1 MTPLDLLGYPTAG
14 MAFKSVPTLP
24 LPKVPLTFIKEEVC
38 LLLPLMST
46 STWSGP
52 RPCKE
57 AGSMWS
63 DPSEYVLNSYKRIMS
78 QRLKNLPHSTK
89 KLTWNM
95 PLITVR

>member
-14 MAFKSVPTLP
+14 MAFKSDPTPP
-24 LPKVPLTFIKEEVC
+24 LPKVPLAFVKEEVC
-38 LLLPLMST
+38 LLLTLMST

-63 DPSEYVLNSYKRIMS
+63 DPSEYIVNSYKRIMK

-95 PLITVR
+95 SLITVR

>member
-1 MTPLDLLGYPTAG
+1 
-14 MAFKSVPTLP
+14 MAFKSDPTPP
-24 LPKVPLTFIKEEVC
+24 LPKVPLAFVKEEVC
-38 LLLPLMST
+38 LLLTLMST
-46 STWSGP
+46 STWSKP

-89 KLTWNM
+89 KLASNM

>member
-1 MTPLDLLGYPTAG
+1 MG
-14 MAFKSVPTLP
+14 FKSVPTLP
-24 LPKVPLTFIKEEVC
+24 LAKVPLTFIKEEVY
-38 LLLPLMST
+38 LPLPLMST
-46 STWSGP
+46 SNWSGP

-63 DPSEYVLNSYKRIMS
+63 DPSEYIVNSYKRIMT

-95 PLITVR
+95 LLITVR

>member
-1 MTPLDLLGYPTAG
+1 
-14 MAFKSVPTLP
+14 MAFKSVPTPP
-24 LPKVPLTFIKEEVC
+24 LPKVPLIFIKEEVC
-38 LLLPLMST
+38 LLLPLMIT
-46 STWSGP
+46 STWSKP

>member
-46 STWSGP
+46 STWSKP

-63 DPSEYVLNSYKRIMS
+63 DPSEYVLNSYKRIKS
-78 QRLKNLPHSTK
+78 QRLKNLPQTQK
-89 KLTWNM
+89 NL
-95 PLITVR
+95 LGICLL